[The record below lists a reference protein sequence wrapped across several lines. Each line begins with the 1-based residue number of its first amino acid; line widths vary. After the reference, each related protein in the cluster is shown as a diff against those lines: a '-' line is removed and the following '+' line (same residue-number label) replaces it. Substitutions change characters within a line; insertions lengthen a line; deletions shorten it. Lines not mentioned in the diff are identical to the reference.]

1 MQDLYL
7 QVCNLTKFNININ
20 MLITHETITSIK
32 IMNISIPSPPLPSEE
47 EVKLLGHVHGL

>member
-32 IMNISIPSPPLPSEE
+32 IMNISIPSPTLPSEE